1 MLNKKISR
9 KMKKVLFILLT
20 LTCGMFSSCEN
31 GDWEFPDYEY
41 QTVYFAYQSPIR
53 TITLGE
59 DFYDTTLDNL
69 HQCQIMATMG
79 GVYSNKKN
87 VEIGIAVDNSICDNL
102 NFDNGNPVKA
112 MPSSYYTLSGDKI
125 TIKKGEILGGV
136 TVQLTDA
143 FFADPEAVNT
153 NYVIPVKMTS
163 VNGADSI
170 LSGIPLTSD
179 ARYGVAED
187 WEVLPKN
194 YILYAVKYINQYDAV
209 YLRRGVDNYSG
220 GIDGTTVRHGAFVEK
235 DEVVDGITT
244 RSLNTI
250 AWAHPA
256 KDAEGTNMNAVLLLT
271 FDASGNCTIT
281 SDTEGITATGSGQY
295 VVDGDKKSWGN
306 EDRDAL
312 YLDYTLEYAG
322 IKCQTKD
329 TLVVRDRGVRSEW
342 FSTVAK

>member
-1 MLNKKISR
+1 
-9 KMKKVLFILLT
+9 MKKVLFILLT

-41 QTVYFAYQSPIR
+41 TTVYFAYQSPIR

-59 DFYDTTLDNL
+59 ELSYDNTIDNL

-87 VEIGIAVDNSICDNL
+87 VEIGIAVDNSICDGL
-102 NFDNGNPVKA
+102 IFEGSGKDVVA
-112 MPSSYYTLSGDKI
+112 MPSSYYSLSGDKI

-170 LSGIPLTSD
+170 LSGVPMLSNPK
-179 ARYGVAED
+179 YGVAGD
-187 WEVLPKN
+187 WDVLPKN
-194 YILYAVKYINQYDAV
+194 YTLYAVKYINQYDAV
-209 YLRRGVDNYSG
+209 YVRRGVDNYSG
-220 GIDGTTVRHGAFVEK
+220 GIEGTTVRHKQYVEK

-256 KDAEGTNMNAVLLLT
+256 KDAEGNNMNAVLLLT

-329 TLVVRDRGVRSEW
+329 TLVVRDRGVKSEW
-342 FSTVAK
+342 FSTAAK

>member
-1 MLNKKISR
+1 
-9 KMKKVLFILLT
+9 MKKVLFILLT

-41 QTVYFAYQSPIR
+41 TTVYFAYQSPIR

-59 DFYDTTLDNL
+59 ELSYDNTIDNL

-87 VEIGIAVDNSICDNL
+87 VEIGIAVDNSICDGL
-102 NFDNGNPVKA
+102 IFEGSGKDVVA

-125 TIKKGEILGGV
+125 TIKKGEIIGGV

-170 LSGIPLTSD
+170 LSGVPMLSNPK
-179 ARYGVAED
+179 YGVAGD
-187 WEVLPKN
+187 WDVLPKN
-194 YILYAVKYINQYDAV
+194 YTLYAVKYINQYDAV
-209 YLRRGVDNYSG
+209 YVRRGVDNYSG
-220 GIDGTTVRHGAFVEK
+220 GIEGTTVRHKQYVEK

-256 KDAEGTNMNAVLLLT
+256 KDAEGNNMNAVLLLT
-271 FDASGNCTIT
+271 FDANGNCTIS
-281 SDTEGITATGSGQY
+281 SDTEGVTATGSGQY

-342 FSTVAK
+342 FSTAAK

>member
-1 MLNKKISR
+1 
-9 KMKKVLFILLT
+9 MKKVLFILLT
-20 LTCGMFSSCEN
+20 LTWGMFSSCEN

-87 VEIGIAVDNSICDNL
+87 VEIGISVDNTICDNL
-102 NFDNGNPVKA
+102 TFDNGNDVVA
-112 MPSSYYTLSGDKI
+112 MPSSYYTLSDSKI
-125 TIKKGEILGGV
+125 VIKKGEILGGV

-170 LSGIPLTSD
+170 LSGTPLVSD

-256 KDAEGTNMNAVLLLT
+256 KDAEGNDMNAVLLLT

-281 SDTEGITATGSGQY
+281 SDTEGVTATGSGQY

>member
-1 MLNKKISR
+1 
-9 KMKKVLFILLT
+9 MKKVLFILLT

-41 QTVYFAYQSPIR
+41 TTVYFAYQSPIR

-59 DFYDTTLDNL
+59 ELSYDNTIDNL

-87 VEIGIAVDNSICDNL
+87 VEIGIAVDNSICDGL
-102 NFDNGNPVKA
+102 IFEGSGKDVVA

-125 TIKKGEILGGV
+125 TIKKGEIIGGV

-170 LSGIPLTSD
+170 LSGVPMLSNPK
-179 ARYGVAED
+179 YGVAGD
-187 WEVLPKN
+187 WDVLPKN
-194 YILYAVKYINQYDAV
+194 YTLYAVKYINQYDAV
-209 YLRRGVDNYSG
+209 YVRRGVDNYSG
-220 GIDGTTVRHGAFVEK
+220 GIEGTTVRHKQYVEK

-256 KDAEGTNMNAVLLLT
+256 KDAEGNNMNAVLLLT
-271 FDASGNCTIT
+271 FDANGNCTIS
-281 SDTEGITATGSGQY
+281 SDTEGVTATGSGQY

-329 TLVVRDRGVRSEW
+329 TLVVRDRGVKSEW
-342 FSTVAK
+342 FSTAAK

>member
-209 YLRRGVDNYSG
+209 YLRRGVDNYSALSLFNLSLAMCM
-220 GIDGTTVRHGAFVEK
+220 TAFSI
-235 DEVVDGITT
+235 VDQ
-244 RSLNTI
+244 
-250 AWAHPA
+250 A
-256 KDAEGTNMNAVLLLT
+256 M
-271 FDASGNCTIT
+271 
-281 SDTEGITATGSGQY
+281 
-295 VVDGDKKSWGN
+295 
-306 EDRDAL
+306 
-312 YLDYTLEYAG
+312 
-322 IKCQTKD
+322 
-329 TLVVRDRGVRSEW
+329 
-342 FSTVAK
+342 

>member
-1 MLNKKISR
+1 
-9 KMKKVLFILLT
+9 
-20 LTCGMFSSCEN
+20 
-31 GDWEFPDYEY
+31 
-41 QTVYFAYQSPIR
+41 
-53 TITLGE
+53 
-59 DFYDTTLDNL
+59 
-69 HQCQIMATMG
+69 
-79 GVYSNKKN
+79 
-87 VEIGIAVDNSICDNL
+87 
-102 NFDNGNPVKA
+102 
-112 MPSSYYTLSGDKI
+112 
-125 TIKKGEILGGV
+125 
-136 TVQLTDA
+136 
-143 FFADPEAVNT
+143 
-153 NYVIPVKMTS
+153 MTS

-194 YILYAVKYINQYDAV
+194 YMLYAVKYINQYDAV

-220 GIDGTTVRHGAFVEK
+220 GIEGTTVRHGAFVEK